1 MGVLHVPDEV
11 ITLAALGLDD
21 YPRTISGKVQK
32 AALRV
37 VVAAYRRNQTRRDF
51 ATTPVDGDAITHTNG
66 RTFGD
71 ATRRDSGAEEKD
83 VEQTV
88 LHVWW
93 RATGIQPSKLDK
105 RAPTFNYADSITLM
119 RVRALYRKELGVT
132 LTAVEMSQNADIQSQ
147 IIALERKVSQSQKQ
161 IIAQPPRV
169 ENARTLEELQ
179 VVLGP
184 ENDAKRFKET
194 ASKAL
199 AKQGFDFDQDVESV
213 IQMNDFIDVL
223 EREKLINT
231 WNFGISIVADGS
243 TVQVSTGCHGSQ
255 NKQV

>member
-1 MGVLHVPDEV
+1 MGMLHVPDEV
-11 ITLAALGLDD
+11 ITLGALGLED

-37 VVAAYRRNQTRRDF
+37 LVAAYRKDRDTKHDS
-51 ATTPVDGDAITHTNG
+51 ANGSANGDATSSTNGYTNVHTNG
-66 RTFGD
+66 
-71 ATRRDSGAEEKD
+71 AERRDSGIIEDRD

-88 LHVWW
+88 LQVWW
-93 RATGIQPSKLDK
+93 RATGIEPSKLDK
-105 RAPTFNYADSITLM
+105 QSPTFNYADSITLM

-147 IIALERKVSQSQKQ
+147 IDALERKVAQSQKQ
-161 IIAQPPRV
+161 TIAPPPHFQ
-169 ENARTLEELQ
+169 NARTLEELQ

-184 ENDAKRFKET
+184 DNDAKRFKET
-194 ASKAL
+194 ASSAL
-199 AKQGFDFDQDVESV
+199 ETKGFDFDQDVESV
-213 IQMNDFIDVL
+213 IRTNDFIDVL

-243 TVQVSTGCHGSQ
+243 TVQVGDWAPW
-255 NKQV
+255 

>member
-11 ITLAALGLDD
+11 ITIGALGLED

-37 VVAAYRRNQTRRDF
+37 IVAAYRKNRESKHDS
-51 ATTPVDGDAITHTNG
+51 ATGSTDGDDIPYING
-66 RTFGD
+66 DSNGTV
-71 ATRRDSGAEEKD
+71 RRDSGTIDDKD

-93 RATGIQPSKLDK
+93 RATGIEPSKLDK
-105 RAPTFNYADSITLM
+105 RTPTFNYADSITLM

-147 IIALERKVSQSQKQ
+147 IDALERKVSQSQKQ
-161 IIAQPPRV
+161 IIAQLPRF
-169 ENARTLEELQ
+169 ENARTLDELQ

-184 ENDAKRFKET
+184 ENDAATFKET
-194 ASKAL
+194 ASRAL
-199 AKQGFDFDQDVESV
+199 ESQGFDFDQDVESV
-213 IQMNDFIDVL
+213 IQTNDFIDVL

-243 TVQVSTGCHGSQ
+243 TVQVGDWAPW
-255 NKQV
+255 